1 MSDILSPDCRDGKCA
16 ACTGD
21 AKAMHNYRTH
31 EGIKH
36 V

>member
-1 MSDILSPDCRDGKCA
+1 MPDIRSPDRDGKCA